1 MLLLLRRGGP
11 RRTTINRPS
20 RRRSSTTPVPP
31 VPPVPTS
38 TRVSVPYKRVRQH
51 VNPFAGEL
59 RRLRPT
65 PAQLHWPSR
74 LASPGGPFHVDL
86 GCAAGNYLF
95 ACARRAPG
103 VNFVGLEI
111 RRQLVDVADYRQ
123 RVRDRVPNLAFLHC
137 NLLVPGALDAVLESM
152 GSGNVR
158 SVSVFHPDP
167 NFKRRRK
174 KRTVLTPA
182 LAETLAKRLP
192 AGAHVYLQSD
202 VEPLFLE
209 MAKVLQAN
217 PGFAPLAD
225 ADVGRGPD
233 FCSRRDNAMGV
244 RTDREVSV
252 LKQEGLE
259 VWRKNF
265 VKV

>member
-1 MLLLLRRGGP
+1 MLLLLRRGGLRP
-11 RRTTINRPS
+11 ARTTAACFI
-20 RRRSSTTPVPP
+20 RSSTTAAPP
-31 VPPVPTS
+31 PP
-38 TRVSVPYKRVRQH
+38 RVPYKRVRQH
-51 VNPFAGEL
+51 VNPFAGSL
-59 RRLRPT
+59 RTLLPT
-65 PAQLHWPSR
+65 LSQLDWASR
-74 LASPGGPFHVDL
+74 LARPSSPFHVDL
-86 GCAAGNYLF
+86 GCASGNYLF
-95 ACARRAPG
+95 ACARMAPD

-123 RVRDRVPNLAFLHC
+123 RVRDRVDNLAFLHC
-137 NLLVPGALDAVLESM
+137 NLIVPGALDAVLDSM
-152 GSGNVR
+152 AGNVR
-158 SVSVFHPDP
+158 SVSIFHPDP

-182 LAETLAKRLP
+182 LAETLAARLP

-209 MAKVLQAN
+209 MAKVMSTN
-217 PGFAPLAD
+217 PRFSPLAD

-233 FCSRRDNAMGV
+233 FCSRHDNAMGV

-252 LKQEGLE
+252 LKQEGLV

-265 VKV
+265 VKI